1 MVVGS
6 LANVTGGSADS
17 TRSQLPRDLNT
28 INGITAKT
36 VDILLNNTN
45 SVNIS
50 QVSYMY
56 IFGRAYIYY
65 LYAFVH
71 KHYINRLDPDPRCS
85 ADKP

>member
-28 INGITAKT
+28 INGITNKT

-50 QVSYMY
+50 QVSY
-56 IFGRAYIYY
+56 R
-65 LYAFVH
+65 
-71 KHYINRLDPDPRCS
+71 
-85 ADKP
+85 